1 MNDDMTPD
9 TAPPAEPALPAES
22 TPRAPKGRA
31 RRVVLAVLPAVLVLG
46 AVGGAAAYTKV
57 TVDSADRTVTTKV
70 WGEGAHKPAKDPAGD
85 VGRGRADTEL
95 SKLLLPVPE
104 NYRLGPDMGEY
115 GNDDEISGKK
125 AAAQMKESGRGIA
138 GRQRRERDQRID
150 RLHLQGIA
158 QRSYTS
164 DDNDLTVE
172 IQIVKMKDKR
182 AVYDLYGFQTDL
194 MDTYV
199 GLRKGPKIDGHKK
212 ARCVRDPERTK
223 VKLDGLSC
231 VSYDGELFVT
241 VEAYGT
247 KPFSASAVADL
258 VKDQLD
264 HIESPGEYV

>member
-9 TAPPAEPALPAES
+9 TAPPAEPSPPTEPTS
-22 TPRAPKGRA
+22 PAPKGGA

-46 AVGGAAAYTKV
+46 ALGGAAAYTEA
-57 TVDSADRTVTTKV
+57 TVNSADRTVTTKV
-70 WGEGAHKPAKDPAGD
+70 WGGGAHKPAKDPAGD

-125 AAAQMKESGRGIA
+125 ATAQMKESGRGIA
-138 GRQRRERDQRID
+138 GKQRRERDQRID
-150 RLHLQGIA
+150 RLHVQGIA

-182 AVYDLYGFQTDL
+182 AVHDMFGFQTEL
-194 MDTYV
+194 MGTY
-199 GLRKGPKIDGHKK
+199 GGFRKGPTIEGHKK
-212 ARCVRDPERTK
+212 AKCFREPQTK
-223 VKLDGLSC
+223 SKLDALFC
-231 VSYDGELFVT
+231 FAYDGELSLT
-241 VEAYGT
+241 VNAYGT
-247 KPFSASAVADL
+247 KPFSASHVADL

>member
-9 TAPPAEPALPAES
+9 TAPPAEPAPSAEPA
-22 TPRAPKGRA
+22 PPAPKGRV

-46 AVGGAAAYTKV
+46 AAGGAAAYTTV

-104 NYRLGPDMGEY
+104 DYRLGPDMGEY

-125 AAAQMKESGRGIA
+125 ATAQMKESGRGIA
-138 GRQRRERDQRID
+138 GKQRRELDQRID
-150 RLHLQGIA
+150 RLHVQGIA

-164 DDNDLTVE
+164 DDNDLTIE

-182 AVYDLYGFQTDL
+182 AVHDMFGFQTEL
-194 MDTYV
+194 MGTY
-199 GLRKGPKIDGHKK
+199 GGSRKGPTIEGHKK
-212 ARCVRDPERTK
+212 AKCFRAPQTK
-223 VKLDGLSC
+223 AKLDALSCFAYDGGLS
-231 VSYDGELFVT
+231 LT
-241 VEAYGT
+241 VNAYGT
-247 KPFSASAVADL
+247 KPFSASHVADL

>member
-1 MNDDMTPD
+1 MNDDVIPD
-9 TAPPAEPALPAES
+9 TAPPAEPVP
-22 TPRAPKGRA
+22 PAPKGRA

-46 AVGGAAAYTKV
+46 AVGGAAAYTKI
-57 TVDSADRTVTTKV
+57 TVDGADRTVTTKV
-70 WGEGAHKPAKDPAGD
+70 WGGGAHKPAKDPAGD

-104 NYRLGPDMGEY
+104 GYRLGPDMGEY

-125 AAAQMKESGRGIA
+125 ATAQMKESGRGIA
-138 GRQRRERDQRID
+138 GKQRRERDRRID

-182 AVYDLYGFQTDL
+182 AVHDLYGFQTEL
-194 MDTYV
+194 MDTY
-199 GLRKGPKIDGHKK
+199 GDFRAGPKIEGHKK
-212 ARCVRDPERTK
+212 ARCFREPVRTK
-223 VKLDGLSC
+223 VKLDALSC
-231 VSYDGELFVT
+231 LAYDGELSLT
-241 VEAYGT
+241 VDAYGT
-247 KPFSASAVADL
+247 KPFSASDVADL

>member
-125 AAAQMKESGRGIA
+125 ATAQMKESGRGSRA
-138 GRQRRERDQRID
+138 GS
-150 RLHLQGIA
+150 A
-158 QRSYTS
+158 A
-164 DDNDLTVE
+164 N
-172 IQIVKMKDKR
+172 
-182 AVYDLYGFQTDL
+182 
-194 MDTYV
+194 
-199 GLRKGPKIDGHKK
+199 
-212 ARCVRDPERTK
+212 
-223 VKLDGLSC
+223 
-231 VSYDGELFVT
+231 
-241 VEAYGT
+241 GT
-247 KPFSASAVADL
+247 SASTGSIFRASRSARTPRTTT
-258 VKDQLD
+258 
-264 HIESPGEYV
+264 I